1 MGDHL
6 ARGEEYERKAEKKLN
21 SCGWWGSKF
30 AKVEGAADLFLQAAY
45 CFKLAESWNR
55 AGSAYMESAK
65 YQLKGKNTYGAILT
79 FVHAADCYK
88 KTSSK
93 EAIITCLEHAVNV
106 LIDIGSIGRAARYY
120 KDIGDLYESEQ
131 NLERAV
137 DYFERAA
144 DLFQSEELILFVH
157 ECKEKVAQVAA
168 QLEQYQKATE
178 IYEEIALY
186 YLQEGLK
193 FGLRKRL
200 LHAGLCQ
207 VSKVDIVAIENALA
221 CYQELDPTFSET
233 HECRFLKDLAD
244 AIDKVDAVKL
254 SDAVKE
260 FTDITPLDSWEAT
273 LLLRVK
279 KKLEA
284 MELGNEYLR

>member
-1 MGDHL
+1 
-6 ARGEEYERKAEKKLN
+6 
-21 SCGWWGSKF
+21 
-30 AKVEGAADLFLQAAY
+30 
-45 CFKLAESWNR
+45 
-55 AGSAYMESAK
+55 MESAK
-65 YQLKGKNTYGAILT
+65 CQLKGKNTYGAILT
-79 FVHAADCYK
+79 FVFAADCYK

-93 EAIITCLEHAVNV
+93 EAITCLEHAVNV
-106 LIDIGSIGRAARYY
+106 LIHIGSIGRAARYY
-120 KDIGDLYESEQ
+120 QDIGELYESEQ

-193 FGLRKRL
+193 FAPRKRL

-207 VSKVDIVAIENALA
+207 VSK
-221 CYQELDPTFSET
+221 ELDPTFSET